1 MPLFR
6 VDRLTKF
13 FGRRKVVDDVS
24 IEMEAGEVVGLLGP
38 NGAGKT
44 TTFRIAMGIFPP
56 TRGRVYLNEKEVTRL
71 PMYLRAR
78 RGMGFLSQEKSVF
91 QRLTVEQNLLA
102 ILEALG
108 VRRKE
113 RLRRCD
119 ALLTEYGLV
128 TVRKQKAYTLS
139 GGETRRLEIC
149 RALLTQPLLL
159 LLDEPFSGVD
169 PIAVADIQEFIRR
182 LKGQGI
188 GILLTD
194 HNVRET
200 LAITDRSYVINT
212 GQILAQG
219 PPDVIVNDPNV
230 RKFYLGDGF
239 KL

>member
-6 VDRLTKF
+6 LDHLTKQ
-13 FGRRKVVDDVS
+13 FGRRRVVDDVS
-24 IEMEAGEVVGLLGP
+24 LEMEAGEVVGLLGP

-56 TRGRVYLNEKEVTRL
+56 TRGRVFLNEKDVTRL

-78 RGMGFLSQEKSVF
+78 RGMGFLPQEKSVF

-113 RLRRCD
+113 RIRRCE

-128 TVRKQKAYTLS
+128 TVRKQPAYTLS

-200 LAITDRSYVINT
+200 LAITDRSYIIKE
-212 GQILAQG
+212 GAIFAQG
-219 PPDVIVNDPNV
+219 TREQIVGNPDV
-230 RKFYLGDGF
+230 RRGYLGEGF
-239 KL
+239 RM